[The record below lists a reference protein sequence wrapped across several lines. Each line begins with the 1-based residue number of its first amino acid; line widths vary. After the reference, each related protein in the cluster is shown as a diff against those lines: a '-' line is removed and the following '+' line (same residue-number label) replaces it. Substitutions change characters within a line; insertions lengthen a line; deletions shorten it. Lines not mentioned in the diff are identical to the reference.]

1 MTESSWLATMFQAL
15 AGEEGWTLVE
25 PPTMVRPAPPRALAS
40 WYARRWGPGLPSSA
54 IASACPV
61 EKIRFLRVSPP
72 TRRGVKRWRNS
83 GAMGH
88 SMDGSGRPVNGPAG
102 GREGLLRRAL
112 ARRHHRALRHE
123 AADRVLR
130 GLRDHRQCTRHGRP
144 LRGARAAMMRRPHP
158 ASAARLVPP
167 EAMRPQRGPS
177 GPAHVLCPRLAEAGR
192 RGSATKRPARLGCVA
207 SDGEDDHGGAT
218 TRCGGIDRPDV
229 DPLLCQPGR
238 NPSECARLVPE
249 PQRERWL
256 LPDPVLRLTERAL
269 GPDRVVD

>member
-102 GREGLLRRAL
+102 AVTGVFPGTYSSPHECQTSETRREGLLRRAL
-112 ARRHHRALRHE
+112 VRRHHRALRHE
-123 AADRVLR
+123 AADRALR
-130 GLRDHRQCTRHGRP
+130 GLRDHRQCARHGRP

-158 ASAARLVPP
+158 ASAARLVSP
-167 EAMRPQRGPS
+167 EARRPHEGPVDRRTYS
-177 GPAHVLCPRLAEAGR
+177 ALAWL
-192 RGSATKRPARLGCVA
+192 RPAAG
-207 SDGEDDHGGAT
+207 DQ
-218 TRCGGIDRPDV
+218 RPSA
-229 DPLLCQPGR
+229 L
-238 NPSECARLVPE
+238 
-249 PQRERWL
+249 
-256 LPDPVLRLTERAL
+256 RAL
-269 GPDRVVD
+269 VALPPTVRTTTAEPRPAVVA